1 MKRNRILKIIVITLL
16 IILLSIISFGGIF
29 VENKNTMKNLVADY
43 QLSRELTGSRRVEL
57 NVDKTVNTVNFDA
70 DGNIIED
77 DGTSQTETTTE
88 ETTDTAEGNTDGT
101 EESKIAS
108 TEEVPVNR
116 EEVLTVE
123 NYRKSKSIL
132 EKRLKDMGANDYT
145 IRLNEENGTILF
157 EIPEDENTDLLVSQL
172 SKRGEFKII
181 DADTKEIL
189 MTNEHLESVTAG
201 IQQVT
206 TGYQV
211 VMQFRFN
218 SQGTEKLKE
227 ITNTYVE
234 SEDEEGNTTSK
245 KISLQL
251 DGEELLSSSFNNE
264 ISNGIMQLTIGNAGT
279 DINSEEMQSNYMS
292 VVSDAEALNTGKLP
306 IVYTVGQNRYVT
318 SNISSKVIEIAIY
331 VTIGIIVVGLV
342 YLIIKYKKLGLL
354 GAIAFIG
361 YVALLLIV
369 VRYTNVSISVAGMF
383 ALLLSVILNY
393 IITIIILT
401 HLKNEDG
408 GKLAF
413 GKAVDKIIMII
424 IPAYIIAIVF
434 TFANSFGMVMFWG
447 LTVSVLYNY
456 IVTRTLLVEKK

>member
-354 GAIAFIG
+354 GTIAFIG